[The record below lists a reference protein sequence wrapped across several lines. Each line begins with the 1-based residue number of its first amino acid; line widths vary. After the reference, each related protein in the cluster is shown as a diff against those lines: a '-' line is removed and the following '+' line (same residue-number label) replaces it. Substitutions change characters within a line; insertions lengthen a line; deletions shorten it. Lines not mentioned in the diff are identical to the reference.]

1 MANPTQPSTEF
12 ETIATLFRHN
22 LWANTR
28 LFDLCAGLSDEQLDA
43 SIIGAYGSIRDTL
56 RHVANGERAY
66 LAFVTTRE
74 PYRRLAARPAL
85 AELQASIRES
95 GAGLV
100 AAAPTIQ
107 PGDMGQVVWGDSPPE
122 KVPSAIILTQAINH
136 ATEHRAQIMATL
148 TQLGMEPPELSGW
161 AYFEAPDR

>member
-28 LFDLCAGLSDEQLDA
+28 LFDLCVQLSDEQLDA
-43 SIIGAYGSIRDTL
+43 SIVGAYGSIRDTL

-74 PYRRLAARPAL
+74 PYHRLAARPTL
-85 AELQASIRES
+85 AELQVSIRES
-95 GAGLV
+95 GEGLV
-100 AAAPTIQ
+100 AAAPGIQ
-107 PGDMGQVVWGDSPPE
+107 PGEMGLVVWGDSPAE
-122 KVPSAIILTQAINH
+122 RVPSAIILTQAVNH

-148 TQLGMEPPELSGW
+148 TQLGIEPPELSGW
-161 AYFEAPDR
+161 AYFDASDR